1 MELNKNGEVW
11 NSANRLVSDFISL
24 LSSKTF
30 ATMATWPKDSKNM
43 LISYPDLTL
52 FYTVAVGDLG
62 TRLRTCN
69 SSLQNTVEPLLWDNN
84 NNNNNTK
91 TYSKQYIGRKNKKT
105 EQNFNLL
112 SALIGLSETRPSES
126 FGVRYVFF
134 SRGFRILGKPLNY
147 IYYFYDFSSN
157 GIVQRQI

>member
-24 LSSKTF
+24 LSSKNF

-52 FYTVAVGDLG
+52 FYTVAVEDLG

-84 NNNNNTK
+84 NHNTK

-105 EQNFNLL
+105 EQNFNLG
-112 SALIGLSETRPSES
+112 SALIGLSETGPSES

-147 IYYFYDFSSN
+147 IYYFYDFSSDA
-157 GIVQRQI
+157 

>member
-1 MELNKNGEVW
+1 MEVNKNGEVW

-24 LSSKTF
+24 LSSKNF

-84 NNNNNTK
+84 NNTK
-91 TYSKQYIGRKNKKT
+91 TYSKQYIGRKNKKP
-105 EQNFNLL
+105 EQNFNLGL
-112 SALIGLSETRPSES
+112 GLIGLSETGPSES
-126 FGVRYVFF
+126 FGVQFVFF
-134 SRGFRILGKPLNY
+134 FPRIPDFR
-147 IYYFYDFSSN
+147 
-157 GIVQRQI
+157 

>member
-24 LSSKTF
+24 LSSKNF

-84 NNNNNTK
+84 NNNNNNTK

-126 FGVRYVFF
+126 FGVRYDFF
-134 SRGFRILGKPLNY
+134 FPRIPDFR
-147 IYYFYDFSSN
+147 
-157 GIVQRQI
+157 

>member
-1 MELNKNGEVW
+1 MEVNKNGEVW

-24 LSSKTF
+24 LSSKNF

-43 LISYPDLTL
+43 LISLPDLTL

-62 TRLRTCN
+62 TRLRTGN
-69 SSLQNTVEPLLWDNN
+69 SSLQNNVEPLLWDNT
-84 NNNNNTK
+84 NNNTK

-105 EQNFNLL
+105 EQNFNLGL
-112 SALIGLSETRPSES
+112 GLIGLSETGPSES

-134 SRGFRILGKPLNY
+134 FPRISDFR
-147 IYYFYDFSSN
+147 
-157 GIVQRQI
+157 